1 VHDAGGAEVRSVS
14 HGFPPN
20 YFAQFLA
27 SDLIGSP
34 LTANQSVVM
43 TVDAGS
49 AIVYGVSNYTLQIP
63 RGVE

>member
-1 VHDAGGAEVRSVS
+1 MS